1 LVTILTKKTEA
12 GIFKTFIAIAFKK
25 ISYPLS
31 TISYPLLAS
40 YSTGY
45 TSSVTG
51 YTSSVTGY
59 TSSVTG
65 YTYPQLATLFNFKG
79 AFLAI
84 LGNNHNQK
92 IVDDRVTN
100 C

>member
-1 LVTILTKKTEA
+1 MCFLYGNKDLIILGYPYQQLVTILTKKTEA

-51 YTSSVTGY
+51 YI
-59 TSSVTG
+59 
-65 YTYPQLATLFNFKG
+65 F
-79 AFLAI
+79 I
-84 LGNNHNQK
+84 
-92 IVDDRVTN
+92 
-100 C
+100 

>member
-1 LVTILTKKTEA
+1 MKC
-12 GIFKTFIAIAFKK
+12 
-25 ISYPLS
+25 SQLS
-31 TISYPLLAS
+31 VMHQFL
-40 YSTGY
+40 TGY

-59 TSSVTG
+59 TLSVTG

-92 IVDDRVTN
+92 KCLHSKGLYQKLI
-100 C
+100 